1 MSSWFLG
8 ALAQYRMLCQVA
20 SEKQIRADRHCT
32 ITLRTT
38 GRRSHVTGVGAVLAA
53 ARMLSQLQALC
64 AAQPIVTLCPGC
76 PMCPRCTGKRSQTLR
91 ESKCLENIASPTVV
105 GLQSTVYI
113 SSMVK
118 YDMNA
123 LP

>member
-1 MSSWFLG
+1 MSSWLLG

-64 AAQPIVTLCPGC
+64 AAQPFALDAPCVLAAQASG
-76 PMCPRCTGKRSQTLR
+76 LR
-91 ESKCLENIASPTVV
+91 YRKSKCLENIASPTVV
-105 GLQSTVYI
+105 GLQNTIYF